1 MELAKV
7 TIVRNG
13 ESKEYSV
20 TRTDHCRHPG
30 EVLPILTCIKHN
42 GMCSMT
48 PSWPAFKKGT
58 QSARA
63 FWNDTSGVI
72 LPYVTV
78 MLVAIVGLSVLAL
91 DGARL
96 MSLQTQLQNGA
107 DALALAGAAE
117 LDRLPD
123 AETRARTAIQR
134 LLTNS
139 TLFGSGASRTIAVS
153 NIKFYSGLPA
163 NDASPMSAGTPAT
176 GPGNARFVSVSVR
189 PVTLPTILP
198 AAFFGGAST
207 VTTTASAVAG
217 FDQVVCGVTPIYV
230 CNPYETAGMTYDQAT
245 EALQQ
250 AAANPSD
257 QARLM
262 RLRQYDGNA
271 PYVAANYGFLDSP
284 TLGSDE
290 ASLIDSISIVR
301 PAACFLQRGVNLR
314 AGFVQSVREGFNV
327 RFDIYEGAMSEKY
340 NDSNYRPAQNVRKG
354 YVLASGDENQNACA
368 ARRGANWPIG
378 IPPIQVTGLPLDRSW
393 PIDGMG
399 EGNWDF
405 DTYWQVNH
413 GDSRRPPNLNGGP
426 ASNADAPSRYRVY
439 RYEIEQGHIADISV
453 GGESGAPAC
462 YSGGDLSGMPERRI
476 LHAAVVNCLSLQLE
490 GEVQFKVPVAA
501 FGKFFLTLPLG
512 SKTDLYVEMVGLVRP
527 GDGVSFDVVQLY
539 R

>member
-1 MELAKV
+1 
-7 TIVRNG
+7 
-13 ESKEYSV
+13 
-20 TRTDHCRHPG
+20 
-30 EVLPILTCIKHN
+30 
-42 GMCSMT
+42 MT
-48 PSWPAFKKGT
+48 PNWPVFKKGT
-58 QSARA
+58 RFARA

-78 MLVAIVGLSVLAL
+78 MLVVIVGLAVLAL

-123 AETRARTAIQR
+123 AETRARTAIRR

-139 TLFGSGASRTIAVS
+139 TLFGSRAERTIAVS
-153 NIKFYSGLPA
+153 NIKFYSRLPA
-163 NDASPMSAGTPAT
+163 NDASPMSAGTLAT
-176 GPGNARFVSVSVR
+176 GPGNARFVSVTVR

-198 AAFFGGAST
+198 AAIFGGANT
-207 VTTTASAVAG
+207 VTTAASAVAG
-217 FDQVVCGVTPIYV
+217 FDQVVCGITPIYV
-230 CNPYETAGMTYDQAT
+230 CNPYETEGMTYYEAT
-245 EALQQ
+245 EALQL
-250 AAANPSD
+250 AAANPSN
-257 QARLM
+257 QGRLM
-262 RLRQYDGNA
+262 RLHQNAGNA
-271 PYVAANYGFLDSP
+271 SYSAEDYGFLNSP

-290 ASLIDSISIVR
+290 MSLIDSIAVVR
-301 PAACFLQRGVNLR
+301 PAACFQQRGVNFRPGLVR
-314 AGFVQSVREGFNV
+314 SAREGFNV
-327 RFDIYEGAMSEKY
+327 RFDIYEGAMSAKY

-354 YVLASGDENQNACA
+354 YVVASGDENQNTCA
-368 ARRGANWPIG
+368 ARRGTNWPIG
-378 IPPIQVTGLPLDRSW
+378 SPPNQVTGLPLDRSW
-393 PIDGMG
+393 PIDRMG

-413 GDSRRPPNLNGGP
+413 GDSGPPPNLNGGA

-439 RYEIEQGHIADISV
+439 RYEIEQGHVADVSL

-462 YSGGDLSGMPERRI
+462 YSGDLSGTPDRRI
-476 LHAAVVNCLSLQLE
+476 LHAAIVNCQSLQLE

-501 FGKFFLTLPLG
+501 FAKLFLTLPLER
-512 SKTDLYVEMVGLVRP
+512 SQTDLYVEMVGLVRP